1 MKKSKKILLGLVAVF
16 IIGAI
21 ASTRCFKEKER
32 KMSNKTKNGANSL
45 FAMLLETLQESKEL
59 REKLQE
65 RLKDMDD
72 EEKQRSDQAS
82 A

>member
-1 MKKSKKILLGLVAVF
+1 MKKSRKILLGLLAVF
-16 IIGAI
+16 IIGAF
-21 ASTRCFKEKER
+21 ASTRCFKGKER
-32 KMSNKTKNGANSL
+32 KMSNKTKNGTNSL

-59 REKLQE
+59 RDKLQE

-72 EEKQRSDQAS
+72 EENQRSDQAS